1 MLAASLLTCLALV
14 GVAIGV
20 FMGESRRF
28 SANLA
33 AAGGGLLSGIA
44 LFWVL
49 PEIAALSSSWMRAAL
64 LTLAAC
70 LGLGILDRYLLHA
83 TEQSRSELVT
93 PLLLATG
100 VHSFLDGWRVQAVPG
115 VMLASVAVP
124 LGLAL
129 HKIPEGLALGWVARK
144 SLASPRRALGA
155 AACVE
160 SLTMLGALLEPHGD
174 RTGVEKFGLWWM
186 SFVLAVIAGSFLFLG
201 VHALSP
207 MRRKAGVLSFF
218 ALTFL
223 LAGLGAFVNRALIH
237 Y

>member
-14 GVAIGV
+14 GVAVGIC
-20 FMGESRRF
+20 MGESRRF

-49 PEIAALSSSWMRAAL
+49 PEIAALSSWGRAAL

-70 LGLGILDRYLLHA
+70 LGLAILDRYLLRPG
-83 TEQSRSELVT
+83 EQSRTELVT
-93 PLLLATG
+93 PLLVATG
-100 VHSFLDGWRVQAVPG
+100 VHSFLDGWSVRAVPG
-115 VMLASVAVP
+115 AVFSSVAVS

-129 HKIPEGLALGWVARK
+129 HKVPEGLALGWVVRK
-144 SLASPRRALGA
+144 SLASNRKALGA
-155 AACVE
+155 AVCAE
-160 SLTMLGALLEPHGD
+160 LLTVLGAFLEPNAD

-201 VHALSP
+201 LHAVTP
-207 MRRKAGVLSFF
+207 MRRKASVLSVF
-218 ALTFL
+218 ALTLL
-223 LAGLGAFVNRALIH
+223 LAGLGAFVNRVLVH
-237 Y
+237 S